1 MDIYYYT
8 PQNNYLQCIPGIR
21 INNNNFPAELGAFL
35 LYFSPSRLINT
46 LQPLQRLLLR
56 RFQQFSGGKGI
67 IYL

>member
-35 LYFSPSRLINT
+35 LSFSPSRLINT
-46 LQPLQRLLLR
+46 LQPLGDY
-56 RFQQFSGGKGI
+56 FCAGI
-67 IYL
+67 SSFPGAKA